1 MGAVKT
7 NRRRSVKEYTYPYE
21 YLDKYG
27 DFDRDFRKDRQE
39 LRICNAQARNIDFAN
54 NRRKMAGLPM
64 IRRAKS

>member
-7 NRRRSVKEYTYPYE
+7 NRKMIALSWSDGWNNSFVEFQKANKGYV
-21 YLDKYG
+21 
-27 DFDRDFRKDRQE
+27 DFIRDVE
-39 LRICNAQARNIDFAN
+39 PN